1 MELNKFTKN
10 IKVYDSNTQNEFVEF
25 IIDILLKE
33 KESFD
38 YYKQALESL
47 KNDNENCDGAFA
59 CQTLFQCDMMYGIHS
74 LMNKLRTGEI
84 KFDQIKI
91 NKEENINGRN

>member
-1 MELNKFTKN
+1 MKLNNFTKYM
-10 IKVYDSNTQNEFVEF
+10 KVHNNDTQIEFVEF
-25 IIDILLKE
+25 ITNILLND
-33 KESFD
+33 KESFE
-38 YYKQALESL
+38 YYRQVLESL
-47 KNDNENCDGAFA
+47 KNDNENCDGAFV
-59 CQTLFQCDMMYGIHS
+59 CQTLFQCGMMYGIHS